1 MSEKLRQGLSPTAM
15 GGSHWGA
22 ASGSDQTSRLLD
34 PLTPA
39 EDIPPLPLER
49 ADRAAREH
57 NDRRLIVGSDISLK
71 GRIDNCDTLIVEG
84 KVEAALQV
92 DALTV
97 AAGGCFTG
105 QAKANTAMVSG
116 VVDGNLEVYG
126 RLEISGTGRV
136 TGRVRYGQIVI
147 QEGGRLSGD
156 IGFRSIEDS
165 LREIDRASA

>member
-1 MSEKLRQGLSPTAM
+1 MSEQPRPGLSRATSTGGQGGAPAGEETA
-15 GGSHWGA
+15 
-22 ASGSDQTSRLLD
+22 RFPN
-34 PLTPA
+34 PLTA
-39 EDIPPLPLER
+39 EEDIPPLPLER
-49 ADRAAREH
+49 AERAAREH
-57 NDRRLIVGSDISLK
+57 NDRRLIVGSDISLN

-84 KVEAALQV
+84 NVEAALQA
-92 DALTV
+92 DALMV

-105 QAKANTAMVSG
+105 QAKVNTALVSG

-126 RLEISGTGRV
+126 RLEISGTGKV

-156 IGFRSIEDS
+156 IRFRAVEDS